1 MNCAHCGAPMTLY
14 ADRGYAFCTHCGSFY
29 FPEPTGEGIR
39 ALGEARDDLHCP
51 LCHEPLLVAALDERY
66 PAHYC
71 QACRGL
77 LFQRAS
83 FRGVIQLRRSRTPG
97 PGVAPRPLERAELA
111 RQVSCPACGRIMEA
125 HPYLG
130 PGNVVIDTCSAC
142 DLIWLDHGELTEMVD
157 APGSDRGVPLA
168 EQEAEDTVS
177 EDEDD
182 VIRVRDGRV
191 EIDLPRLLGRLFR

>member
-1 MNCAHCGAPMTLY
+1 MNCHHCGAPMTLY
-14 ADRGYAFCTHCGSFY
+14 ADRGYAFCEHCGSFH

-51 LCHEPLLVAALDERY
+51 LCHEPLLVAALDDRY
-66 PAHYC
+66 PAYYC

-77 LFQRAS
+77 LLVRAS
-83 FRGVIQLRRSRTPG
+83 FRGVVQLRRSRAAG
-97 PGVAPRPLERAELA
+97 PGVAPRPLDRTELA
-111 RQVSCPACGRIMEA
+111 RQVSCPACGRTMGT

-130 PGNVVIDTCSAC
+130 PGNVVIDTCSTC
-142 DLIWLDHGELTEMVD
+142 DLIWLDHGELSEMIE
-157 APGSDRGVPLA
+157 APGSDRGVPVV
-168 EQEAEDTVS
+168 EEEPS
-177 EDEDD
+177 DEDPNASEQ